1 MKCFANGMDSLDRK
15 IDIVKRTFLSIG
27 RIFDRE
33 AGDSSFS
40 AKARVLR
47 APIRFVGVPVFEICV
62 YRNVSGFDQFLYV
75 REHVVARDRAIG

>member
-1 MKCFANGMDSLDRK
+1 MERFANSVDPLDRK

-33 AGDSSFS
+33 ASDTCFGT
-40 AKARVLR
+40 KTRVFR
-47 APIRFVGVPVFEICV
+47 DPVRIVGVTVFEICV